1 MFSVNYIFLLNITYI
16 FAMITCLGF
25 LVTGRVTLYDYSIK
39 YMGLVIIS
47 MHLSDPF
54 GYELLIT
61 IITEG
66 CLIQDISV
74 LLLPKIRSHIS

>member
-16 FAMITCLGF
+16 FAIITCLGF

-66 CLIQDISV
+66 GLLQDISV